1 MDKINVAIGSDHAG
15 FELKEFIL
23 NNLGETINFE
33 DFGTDS
39 KESCDFP
46 DYAERVSEFIVNN
59 SNYKGVLICGTGVGM
74 SIAANKFEGIR
85 AANVTDIKTAVQC
98 VEHNDANI
106 LCLGANNVSQ
116 DLSIEIINNFLSS
129 VFIEEEKYIQRIN
142 KINKLDDKA

>member
-15 FELKEFIL
+15 FELKELII

-46 DYAERVSEFIVNN
+46 DFAASVCEFILNN
-59 SNYKGVLICGTGVGM
+59 NNYKGILICGTGVGM

-85 AANVTDIKTAVQC
+85 AANVTDIETAVQC

-116 DLSIEIINNFLSS
+116 DLSIEIITNFFSS
-129 VFIEEEKYIQRIN
+129 ALVQEEKYIQRIN

>member
-15 FELKEFIL
+15 FELKELII

-46 DYAERVSEFIVNN
+46 DFAASVSEFIVNN
-59 SNYKGVLICGTGVGM
+59 NNYKGILICGTGVGM

-85 AANVTDIKTAVQC
+85 AANVTDIETAVQC

-116 DLSIEIINNFLSS
+116 DLSIEIITNFFSS
-129 VFIEEEKYIQRIN
+129 ALVQEEKYIQRIN

>member
-85 AANVTDIKTAVQC
+85 AANVTDIATAVQC

-129 VFIEEEKYIQRIN
+129 ALIEEEKYIQRIN
-142 KINKLDDKA
+142 KIK

>member
-46 DYAERVSEFIVNN
+46 DYAASVSEFIVNN
-59 SNYKGVLICGTGVGM
+59 SNYKGILICGTGVGM
-74 SIAANKFEGIR
+74 SIAANKYEGIR

-106 LCLGANNVSQ
+106 LCLGANNVSK
-116 DLSIEIINNFLSS
+116 DLSIEIINNFLASAL
-129 VFIEEEKYIQRIN
+129 IEEEKYIQRIN
-142 KINKLDDKA
+142 KIK

>member
-46 DYAERVSEFIVNN
+46 DYAASVSEFIVNN
-59 SNYKGVLICGTGVGM
+59 SNYKGILICGTGVGM

-85 AANVTDIKTAVQC
+85 AANVTDIKTAVQS

-129 VFIEEEKYIQRIN
+129 ALIEEEKYIQRIN
-142 KINKLDDKA
+142 KIK

>member
-46 DYAERVSEFIVNN
+46 DYAASVSEFIVNN
-59 SNYKGVLICGTGVGM
+59 SNYKGILICGTGVGM

-85 AANVTDIKTAVQC
+85 AANVTDIATAVQC

-129 VFIEEEKYIQRIN
+129 ALIEEEKYIQRIN
-142 KINKLDDKA
+142 KIK

>member
-46 DYAERVSEFIVNN
+46 DYAASVSEFIVNN
-59 SNYKGVLICGTGVGM
+59 SNYKGILICGTGVGM

-129 VFIEEEKYIQRIN
+129 ALIEEEKYIQRIN
-142 KINKLDDKA
+142 KIK

>member
-1 MDKINVAIGSDHAG
+1 MDKINVAIASDHAG

-46 DYAERVSEFIVNN
+46 DYAASVSEFIVNN

-85 AANVTDIKTAVQC
+85 AANVTDIATAVQC

>member
-1 MDKINVAIGSDHAG
+1 MDKINVAIASDHAG

-59 SNYKGVLICGTGVGM
+59 SNYKGILICGTGVGM
-74 SIAANKFEGIR
+74 SIAANKFECIR

>member
-1 MDKINVAIGSDHAG
+1 MDKINVAIASDHAG

-85 AANVTDIKTAVQC
+85 AANVTDIATAVQC

-129 VFIEEEKYIQRIN
+129 ALIEEEKYIQRIN
-142 KINKLDDKA
+142 KIK

>member
-46 DYAERVSEFIVNN
+46 DYAASVSEFVVNN
-59 SNYKGVLICGTGVGM
+59 SNYKGILICGTGVGM
-74 SIAANKFEGIR
+74 SIAANKYEGIR

-129 VFIEEEKYIQRIN
+129 ALIEEEKYIQRIN
-142 KINKLDDKA
+142 KIK

>member
-85 AANVTDIKTAVQC
+85 AANVTDIATAVQC

>member
-85 AANVTDIKTAVQC
+85 AANVTDIATAVQC

-129 VFIEEEKYIQRIN
+129 VLIEEEKYIQRIN
-142 KINKLDDKA
+142 KINKLNDKA

>member
-46 DYAERVSEFIVNN
+46 DYAASVSEFIVNN
-59 SNYKGVLICGTGVGM
+59 SNYKGILICGTGVGM
-74 SIAANKFEGIR
+74 SIAANKYEGIR

-129 VFIEEEKYIQRIN
+129 ALIEEEKYIQRIN
-142 KINKLDDKA
+142 KINKLNDKA

>member
-15 FELKEFIL
+15 FELKEFII

>member
-15 FELKEFIL
+15 FELKEFII

-46 DYAERVSEFIVNN
+46 DFAASVSEFIVNN
-59 SNYKGVLICGTGVGM
+59 NNYKGILICGTGVGM

-85 AANVTDIKTAVQC
+85 AANVTDIRTGIQS
-98 VEHNDANI
+98 VEHNNANI
-106 LCLGANNVSQ
+106 LCLGSNNVTK
-116 DLSIEIINNFLSS
+116 DLAIEIINNFISS
-129 VFIEEEKYIQRIN
+129 SLVGEKKYVRRID
-142 KINKLDDKA
+142 KLNKLGDTS

>member
-1 MDKINVAIGSDHAG
+1 MDKINVAIASDHAG

-46 DYAERVSEFIVNN
+46 DYAASVSEFIVNN
-59 SNYKGVLICGTGVGM
+59 SNYKGILICGTGVGM
-74 SIAANKFEGIR
+74 SIAANKYEGIR

-129 VFIEEEKYIQRIN
+129 ALIEEEKYIQRIN
-142 KINKLDDKA
+142 KINKLNDKA

>member
-85 AANVTDIKTAVQC
+85 AANVTDIATAVQC

-142 KINKLDDKA
+142 KIK

>member
-1 MDKINVAIGSDHAG
+1 MEKINIAIGSDHAG
-15 FELKEFIL
+15 FELKEFII

-46 DYAERVSEFIVNN
+46 DYAASVSEFIVNN
-59 SNYKGVLICGTGVGM
+59 SNYKGILICGTGVGM
-74 SIAANKFEGIR
+74 SIAANKYEGIR
-85 AANVTDIKTAVQC
+85 AANVTDIETAVQC

-116 DLSIEIINNFLSS
+116 DLSIEIIKKFLSS
-129 VFIEEEKYIQRIN
+129 ALIEEEKYIQRIN
-142 KINKLDDKA
+142 KIK

>member
-1 MDKINVAIGSDHAG
+1 MDKINVAIASDHAG

-46 DYAERVSEFIVNN
+46 DYAASVSEFIVNN
-59 SNYKGVLICGTGVGM
+59 SNYKGILICGTGVGM
-74 SIAANKFEGIR
+74 SIAANKYEGIR

-106 LCLGANNVSQ
+106 LCLGANNVSK
-116 DLSIEIINNFLSS
+116 DLSIEIINNFLASAL
-129 VFIEEEKYIQRIN
+129 IEEEKYIQRIN
-142 KINKLDDKA
+142 KIK

>member
-15 FELKEFIL
+15 FELKEFII

-46 DYAERVSEFIVNN
+46 DFAASVSEFIVNN
-59 SNYKGVLICGTGVGM
+59 NNYKGILICGTGVGM

-85 AANVTDIKTAVQC
+85 AANVTDIETAVQC

-116 DLSIEIINNFLSS
+116 DLSIEIITNFFSS
-129 VFIEEEKYIQRIN
+129 ALVEEEKYIKRIN
-142 KINKLDDKA
+142 KINKLDDKV

>member
-33 DFGTDS
+33 DFGTDA

-46 DYAERVSEFIVNN
+46 DYAASVSEFIVNN

-85 AANVTDIKTAVQC
+85 AANVTDIATAVQC

>member
-15 FELKEFIL
+15 FELKEFII

-46 DYAERVSEFIVNN
+46 DYAASVSEFIVNN
-59 SNYKGVLICGTGVGM
+59 SNYKGILICGTGVGM
-74 SIAANKFEGIR
+74 SIAANKYEGIR
-85 AANVTDIKTAVQC
+85 AANVTDIETAVQC

-129 VFIEEEKYIQRIN
+129 ALIEEEKYIQRIN
-142 KINKLDDKA
+142 KIK

>member
-1 MDKINVAIGSDHAG
+1 MDKINVAIASDHAG

-85 AANVTDIKTAVQC
+85 AANVTDIATAVQC

>member
-1 MDKINVAIGSDHAG
+1 MDKINVAIASDHAG

-85 AANVTDIKTAVQC
+85 AANVTDIETAVQC

>member
-15 FELKEFIL
+15 FELKEFII

-46 DYAERVSEFIVNN
+46 DFAASVCEFILNN
-59 SNYKGVLICGTGVGM
+59 NNYKGILICGTGVGM

-85 AANVTDIKTAVQC
+85 AANVTDIATAVQC

-106 LCLGANNVSQ
+106 LCLGANNVTES
-116 DLSIEIINNFLSS
+116 LAVSIISSFLSAS
-129 VFIEEEKYIQRIN
+129 FLNDEKYIRRVN
-142 KINKLDDKA
+142 KFEN